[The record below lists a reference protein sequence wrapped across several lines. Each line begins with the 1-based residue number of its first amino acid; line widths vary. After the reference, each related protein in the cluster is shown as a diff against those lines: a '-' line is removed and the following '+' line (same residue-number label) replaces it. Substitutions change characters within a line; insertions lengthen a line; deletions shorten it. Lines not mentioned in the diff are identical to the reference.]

1 MVSRSGGAPI
11 RTNKVRSGPDQAFT
25 LPKGTS
31 AAPIKGKGMGV
42 QKVDITKKYKKEI
55 AKLQK
60 VLDKSARPKQKQ
72 TPKKKTKTK
81 TKTTDRP
88 KQKQTPKKK
97 EASKKKKKQTPSKK
111 KRAGFSKPTAF
122 GAGAGTA
129 LTGAALV
136 AMGRGKDKYRKY
148 RK

>member
-11 RTNKVRSGPDQAFT
+11 RNLNKVRSGPDQAFT
-25 LPKGTS
+25 LQKGTS

-72 TPKKKTKTK
+72 TPKKK
-81 TKTTDRP
+81 
-88 KQKQTPKKK
+88 PKKK
-97 EASKKKKKQTPSKK
+97 DLDLGAAITGFGIAGGATASILGTKAKKRKLK
-111 KRAGFSKPTAF
+111 KRANIRDNAKKKG
-122 GAGAGTA
+122 
-129 LTGAALV
+129 
-136 AMGRGKDKYRKY
+136 
-148 RK
+148 

>member
-25 LPKGTS
+25 LPKGAS
-31 AAPIKGKGMGV
+31 AAPIKGPGMGNP
-42 QKVDITKKYKKEI
+42 KVKTKAKK
-55 AKLQK
+55 KTK
-60 VLDKSARPKQKQ
+60 DK
-72 TPKKKTKTK
+72 TKTKTK

-97 EASKKKKKQTPSKK
+97 EASKTKKKQTPSKK

>member
-25 LPKGTS
+25 LPKGAS
-31 AAPIKGKGMGV
+31 AAPIKGPGMGNP
-42 QKVDITKKYKKEI
+42 KVKTKAKK
-55 AKLQK
+55 KTK
-60 VLDKSARPKQKQ
+60 D
-72 TPKKKTKTK
+72 KTKTK

-97 EASKKKKKQTPSKK
+97 EASKTKKKQTPSKK

>member
-1 MVSRSGGAPI
+1 MGSRVWRQTEKEKKEEEEKEIIMASRSGGTPI

-31 AAPIKGKGMGV
+31 AAPIKGKGMGT
-42 QKVDITKKYKKEI
+42 TKPKTKPKP
-55 AKLQK
+55 
-60 VLDKSARPKQKQ
+60 KSKPSVIKTRPKRKE
-72 TPKKKTKTK
+72 TPKKKPT
-81 TKTTDRP
+81 
-88 KQKQTPKKK
+88 KKK
-97 EASKKKKKQTPSKK
+97 NPNPRKRKKKKISW
-111 KRAGFSKPTAF
+111 SKPTKT
-122 GAGAGTA
+122 GAIAGTA